1 MAKALKACEHSK
13 AFVHYTMI
21 IAGNPTHN
29 PYAEVWKP
37 DVYGFGFVTKRF
49 PERGV
54 IRKLPQVVVCNPEEV
69 TA

>member
-1 MAKALKACEHSK
+1 M
-13 AFVHYTMI
+13 T
-21 IAGNPTHN
+21 IARNPTHN
-29 PYAEVWKP
+29 LYAEVWKP

-54 IRKLPQVVVCNPEEV
+54 IRKLPQVVVCSPEEV

>member
-1 MAKALKACEHSK
+1 MQNIFCC
-13 AFVHYTMI
+13 TMT
-21 IAGNPTHN
+21 IARNPTHN
-29 PYAEVWKP
+29 PYTEVWKP

-54 IRKLPQVVVCNPEEV
+54 IRKLPQVVVCSPEEV